1 MQPPDGRAPA
11 SLSRD
16 WRAWSASTGTAGAA
30 VVAVVAVARAAA
42 AAEGAPPA
50 LLDDL
55 TELTDRSGSAGVDA
69 RASEDPPADLVA
81 RTVGAALAGKSRP
94 DRPGGEALA
103 VPSLLGA
110 VYEAA
115 LLPAERRTGG
125 VFYTPSGVA
134 AGLVAL
140 ALPDGEAVD
149 AGTVVT
155 DPAMGGGAFLLAAA
169 ERLNR
174 MGLDAAGC
182 VAALRGC
189 DVDSGAVAVA
199 RTALAWWAWAV
210 DGVVVRPA
218 PEALRTGDGLAPAGP
233 DGPPPGPVAA
243 VVGNP
248 PFLGQ
253 LRGSTARSSTQRRRL
268 LERFGAAAKGYV
280 DTALLFLL
288 AGADLVGPGGR
299 IVLVQPESA
308 LVGSHG
314 AAARAQLAGQHDLT
328 GLWVGPGG
336 LFDAAVRVCAP
347 VLRRRSDPAPA
358 GSGTGRSRSGGSGP
372 GHGPDDGVSDDGVSG
387 AGPGGAV
394 VALFEGAEVRPSGR
408 FDVDSPHGAGLGA
421 GRWAPVLAATRGV
434 PPVRLA
440 GAGTLADLVTAT
452 AGFRDEYYG
461 LVPFVAEYPAVPDGP
476 SPGLSG
482 EGPRWA
488 PLVTSGAVAIG
499 RSRWAQRPIR
509 FAGRP
514 WQRPVV
520 DLEALDRDAPGL
532 AVWVRRRLRPKLV
545 VATQTP
551 VLVAA
556 VDVAGSW
563 VPSVPVVS
571 VEPLAPAGIVP
582 AGIVP
587 PGIAVPDSVG
597 NPPEALWLA
606 AAVLTAPVVSAWAAA
621 RFAGAG
627 LSASGLRLT
636 ARQLLELP
644 TPRHEAPWHR
654 AAATLRDALAGPAGT
669 PAGARLDPTDPVEP
683 WRRSGDLMA
692 EAYGVDDGTAAEVA
706 RWWEAAARRHL
717 PVEAVGPAEP
727 ATVPPSPGA
736 GGLSD

>member
-1 MQPPDGRAPA
+1 MQPVDGRPPA
-11 SLSRD
+11 SLLRD
-16 WRAWSASTGTAGAA
+16 WRAWSASTGTAGAPLAA
-30 VVAVVAVARAAA
+30 VTAVARAAA
-42 AAEGAPPA
+42 VTEGAPPA
-50 LLDDL
+50 LLD
-55 TELTDRSGSAGVDA
+55 ELAEPADRSGAGGVDDPVAQGPPAELVASTVRAAFAGGA
-69 RASEDPPADLVA
+69 RAARDDTADRGV
-81 RTVGAALAGKSRP
+81 RG
-94 DRPGGEALA
+94 DREGPGALA

-125 VFYTPSGVA
+125 VFYTPPGVA

-149 AGTVVT
+149 ARTVVT

-169 ERLNR
+169 ERLHR
-174 MGLDAAGC
+174 RGLDAAAC

-189 DVDSGAVAVA
+189 DVDPGAVAVA
-199 RTALAWWAWAV
+199 RTALAWWAWAI

-233 DGPPPGPVAA
+233 AGPPPGPVTA

-253 LRGSTARSSTQRRRL
+253 LRGSTARSSAQRQRL
-268 LERFGAAAKGYV
+268 HERFGAAAKGYV

-314 AAARAQLAGQHDLT
+314 AAARAALAGRHDLT
-328 GLWVGPGG
+328 ALWVGPGG

-347 VLRRRSDPAPA
+347 VLQRRS
-358 GSGTGRSRSGGSGP
+358 GSGP
-372 GHGPDDGVSDDGVSG
+372 GGGQ
-387 AGPGGAV
+387 GGADAGSGGGS
-394 VALFEGAEVRPSGR
+394 VALYEGVEVKPSGR
-408 FDVDSPHGAGLGA
+408 FDVDSPHGDGLPA

-434 PPVRLA
+434 PPVPLMA
-440 GAGTLADLVTAT
+440 SGTLADLVTAT

-461 LVPFVAEYPAVPDGP
+461 LVPFVTECPAAPAGVPP
-476 SPGLSG
+476 APPG
-482 EGPRWA
+482 EGGRWA
-488 PLVTSGAVAIG
+488 QLITSGAVAIG

-514 WQRPVV
+514 WERPVV

-571 VEPLAPAGIVP
+571 VEPLDPPEPLDVPELLDVPVQPDPAVLADP
-582 AGIVP
+582 
-587 PGIAVPDSVG
+587 AVPVTAGPD
-597 NPPEALWLA
+597 ALWLA

-644 TPRHEAPWHR
+644 TPRHQGPWHR
-654 AAATLRDALAGPAGT
+654 AAATLRDAVAG
-669 PAGARLDPTDPVEP
+669 DPVES
-683 WRRSGDLMA
+683 WRRSGALMA
-692 EAYGVDDGTAAEVA
+692 EAYEVDDDVAAEVA
-706 RWWEAAARRHL
+706 RWWEQAARRHL
-717 PVEAVGPAEP
+717 PVEPVVPGDPA
-727 ATVPPSPGA
+727 AA
-736 GGLSD
+736 DGLSD